1 MPETFSMT
9 AVLVIF
15 YSVFL
20 AQILFLSVYIP
31 GRIVKR
37 VNYVYDQFPP
47 ASYPLLYP
55 IGGAK
60 FNVENAKRGLK
71 LFRGL
76 NLFIALIGI
85 MVLQLMITSGYRPDV
100 MGGDEIMVLIYF
112 ALQITPSLHMEM
124 KEYKNYKLMREH
136 YSNSKRSADL
146 TPRRLFDFVSPFKV
160 LLAVVA
166 AIVWLY
172 VYLTSRDFGNQPSW
186 EIYVTLLTSVGMQF
200 VFAGVIARH
209 LYGKKQNPY
218 ASPADQLRT
227 IGAVT
232 KTLVMACIG
241 MSVFLTITVLVDEYR
256 LEIFDPVLSSIY
268 FQFCAATGIVF
279 SFNAIKLEK
288 MDFEVY
294 RGD

>member
-9 AVLVIF
+9 VVLAIF

-31 GRIVKR
+31 GRIIRRVK
-37 VNYVYDQFPP
+37 YVYDQFPP
-47 ASYPLLYP
+47 ADYPLLYP
-55 IGGAK
+55 VGGAN
-60 FNVENAKRGLK
+60 FNVENARRGLK

-76 NLFIALIGI
+76 NYFIALIGI
-85 MVLQLMITSGYRPDV
+85 LVLQMMVTSGYRPD
-100 MGGDEIMVLIYF
+100 MKGGDEIFVMFYF
-112 ALQITPSLHMEM
+112 FLQIAPLMYAELR
-124 KEYKNYKLMREH
+124 EYRNYKLMREH
-136 YSNSKRSADL
+136 YSSSKRTADL
-146 TPRRLFDFVSPFKV
+146 MPRRLFDFVSPV
-160 LLAVVA
+160 MVAIAVVA
-166 AIVWLY
+166 LGVWLY
-172 VYLTSRDFGNQPSW
+172 VYLTSRNFGTQPAW

-268 FQFCAATGIVF
+268 FQFCAAAGIVF
-279 SFNAIKLEK
+279 TFNSIKLEK
-288 MDFEVY
+288 VDFEVY
-294 RGD
+294 KSE